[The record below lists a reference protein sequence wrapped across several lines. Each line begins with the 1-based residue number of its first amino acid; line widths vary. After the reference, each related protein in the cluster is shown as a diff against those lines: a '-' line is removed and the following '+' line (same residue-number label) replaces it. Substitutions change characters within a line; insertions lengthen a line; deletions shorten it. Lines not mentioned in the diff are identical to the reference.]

1 MEKLAAIVPVLQ
13 GWLDQW
19 VGFLSRLPAEFTLAL
34 LLIPIALAIVSK
46 RGAVAIGCII
56 LVLVAYLVFISPS
69 NTAVIVATG
78 FYIGSL
84 VMAVSAIV
92 AQRKS
97 KSLRAEVAV
106 LQSQVSD
113 LAAAEQRRLLRDIRS
128 RTKEGG
134 GNIPNM
140 DSKRP
145 AE

>member
-1 MEKLAAIVPVLQ
+1 
-13 GWLDQW
+13 
-19 VGFLSRLPAEFTLAL
+19 
-34 LLIPIALAIVSK
+34 VSK

-128 RTKEGG
+128 RTREGG